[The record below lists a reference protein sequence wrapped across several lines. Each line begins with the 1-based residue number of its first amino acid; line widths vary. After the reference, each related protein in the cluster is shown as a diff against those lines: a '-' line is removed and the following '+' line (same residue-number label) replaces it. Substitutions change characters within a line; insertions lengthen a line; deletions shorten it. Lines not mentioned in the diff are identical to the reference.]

1 MGTSIRSQLFRV
13 FDTETTGLDPR
24 TDAVVELAWAI
35 MRGDGTILSSN
46 TTLINPGRHI
56 PADASRVHGLFDR
69 DVAQAP
75 TFGQAVE
82 KYTDLYVPTLPAVCH
97 NASFDSVLLRRS
109 PRLADGNPRFLC
121 TLRLT
126 QNLVPGCRSYRLD
139 SLRSSLG
146 LGAHVEGPVAHRA
159 ANDVATA
166 SLLLKHLIDRYLG
179 AGYADEI
186 DGLFEVATIQRMPFG
201 KHEGKLLTD
210 VPPDYIDWLL
220 SRDIDD
226 DLRSALSAARS
237 STLKP
242 AIRAPSRGHWWWPF

>member
-1 MGTSIRSQLFRV
+1 MGIRSQLFRV

-24 TDAVVELAWAI
+24 TDAVVELAWAT

-46 TTLINPGRHI
+46 TTLINPGRPI
-56 PADASRVHGLFDR
+56 PADASRVHGIFDR

-75 TFGQAVE
+75 TFEQAVE

-121 TLRLT
+121 TLRLA

-166 SLLLKHLIDRYLG
+166 SLLLKHLIDSYLA
-179 AGYADEI
+179 AGYPDDIEE
-186 DGLFEVATIQRMPFG
+186 LFNNASIQRMPFG
-201 KHEGKLLTD
+201 KHRVIPLSE
-210 VPPDYIDWLL
+210 VPADYMDWLL

-226 DLRSALSAARS
+226 ELRSALSAARS
-237 STLKP
+237 GTLRTT
-242 AIRAPSRGHWWWPF
+242 IRASERRHWWWPF